1 MSAPAI
7 VLFDGQ
13 CAFCRKGV
21 SLLHRLDWLKRF
33 DCRDARDSANLPPCG
48 VPLDPQRLLD
58 EMHVVTPDRSRAYA
72 GYRALRW
79 IAWRLPLLWPLA
91 PFLHLPGAVWLGSK
105 LYRWIARNRFKLVP
119 CRHGVCTV
127 PGVTPLEKT

>member
-1 MSAPAI
+1 MPARVI

-13 CAFCRKGV
+13 CAFCRKAV
-21 SLLHRLDWLKRF
+21 SLLRRLDWLGRF
-33 DCRDARDSANLPPCG
+33 DCRDARDVANLPPSG
-48 VPLDPQRLLD
+48 DPLDPQRLLE
-58 EMHVVTPDRSRAYA
+58 EMHVVTPDRKRAYA
-72 GYRALRW
+72 GYRAVRW